1 MRELEVC
8 EISYVGGG
16 PTEGDAGSPISTA
29 VGTSCNGL
37 PNSANVTVTIAV
49 PGLQVGPFAITPNS
63 SISATVNCGDFNAA
77 NNASSGSSG
86 SSSSGSSGSSSGGY
100 TPYRMGQG
108 PYIVQPLVDYTP

>member
-29 VGTSCNGL
+29 VGTSCSGL
-37 PNSANVTVTIAV
+37 PSSANVTVTIGTPGWTLGGIGFSSGTAV
-49 PGLQVGPFAITPNS
+49 
-63 SISATVNCGDFNAA
+63 SATVNCGEFNAA
-77 NNASSGSSG
+77 NNGSSG
-86 SSSSGSSGSSSGGY
+86 SPSSPRSSSASSGGY

-108 PYIVQPLVDYTP
+108 PYIVEPIGNYTP